1 MSLYE
6 IFAILEEWAPVDDK
20 VEAPSIEEHEALA
33 RRFG

>member
-6 IFAILEEWAPVDDK
+6 IFAILEEWAPEDEK
-20 VEAPSIEEHEALA
+20 ISAPSIEEHEALA